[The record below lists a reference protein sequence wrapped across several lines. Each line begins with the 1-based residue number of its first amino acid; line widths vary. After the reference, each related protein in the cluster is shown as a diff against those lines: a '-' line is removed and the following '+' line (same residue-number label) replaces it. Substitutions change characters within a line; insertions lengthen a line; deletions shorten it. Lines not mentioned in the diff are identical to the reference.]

1 MPILKNKN
9 YLPYALS
16 NFFNN
21 NERWQ
26 ARALNSS
33 QYHDLEQRVE
43 QYKKELLELVPG
55 ERQTRAAAILN
66 EIDEASALLYG
77 ILINEAAIEG
87 IRAGLDLGELLYSG
101 KSLETLLHENAFT
114 AVKEREAS

>member
-43 QYKKELLELVPG
+43 QYKKRVAG
-55 ERQTRAAAILN
+55 VGTRRKAN
-66 EIDEASALLYG
+66 SCRS
-77 ILINEAAIEG
+77 NT
-87 IRAGLDLGELLYSG
+87 
-101 KSLETLLHENAFT
+101 K
-114 AVKEREAS
+114 